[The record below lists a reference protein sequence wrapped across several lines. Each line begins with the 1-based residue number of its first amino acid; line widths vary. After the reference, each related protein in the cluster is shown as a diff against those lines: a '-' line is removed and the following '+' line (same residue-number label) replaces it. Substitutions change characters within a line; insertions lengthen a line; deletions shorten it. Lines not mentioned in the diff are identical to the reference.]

1 MVTTVMGI
9 ALSPF
14 YLLDWSL
21 KDATMC
27 LIMGLMA
34 ALASATS
41 KYPRPVEE
49 AFARRGAGVD
59 RLVG

>member
-1 MVTTVMGI
+1 MGI

-27 LIMGLMA
+27 LITMGLMA

-41 KYPRPVEE
+41 KYPRHVEE

-59 RLVG
+59 RLLG